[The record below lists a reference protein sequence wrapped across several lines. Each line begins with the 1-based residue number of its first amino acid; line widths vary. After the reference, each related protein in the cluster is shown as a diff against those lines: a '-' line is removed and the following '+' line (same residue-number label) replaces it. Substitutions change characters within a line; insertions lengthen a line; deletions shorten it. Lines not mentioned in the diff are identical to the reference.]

1 MARKIYTKIK
11 NYFFPSKQV
20 KRVNKWI
27 EAKGEQLRFQYPSL
41 GENAVIFDLGGYEGQ
56 WASDIF
62 SRYRSNLFVF
72 EPYTVYAQ
80 LISDR
85 FSKNDKI
92 QVFAFGLGKKDSIES
107 LYISENSSS
116 VFTKSNHLKKVDI
129 QIFKAADFF
138 YNHKI
143 DFIDLMKVNIEGG
156 EYDLLEGLIENGL
169 TARIRNIQVQ
179 FHDFVPNAYERMKN
193 IQLSLSKTHKITYQF
208 EFVWENWE
216 LNE

>member
-1 MARKIYTKIK
+1 M
-11 NYFFPSKQV
+11 
-20 KRVNKWI
+20 NKWI